1 MIVAD
6 TDVLIDALR
15 GDQEAVER
23 VTRGLNLGSL
33 YTTAVTAFELASGA
47 KGYHQAVKIGH
58 LLDALPVLAFDE
70 PSSARA
76 VVLRRRLEG
85 RGRGIGM
92 ADYLI
97 AGVCLCRDA
106 ALWTRNR
113 KHFGRVSGLR
123 LI

>member
-15 GDQEAVER
+15 GEREAVER

-47 KGYHQAVKIGH
+47 KGYQQSLRIGH

-70 PSSARA
+70 PSSTRA
-76 VVLRRRLEG
+76 VELRRRLEG
-85 RGRGIGM
+85 QGRGIGM

-113 KHFGRVSGLR
+113 KHFSRVSGLR
-123 LI
+123 LV